1 MESKYTQS
9 LLNHLNAINNCDLE
23 KIKQQIELFELG
35 DTVFDSIVKFIDNIK
50 IFENENFRKEIWEL
64 ISENM
69 KRRYGHAISQFVGCV
84 NGISSLSTKQADFN
98 RRTSNIIT
106 TLEKALE
113 DRRQQAKYDLARHIK
128 ETILEHGYDVAEIA
142 SLLTAR
148 RRRSAGGAKGA
159 TRRGTRQYT
168 KYVDPQNPDNVYVRG
183 VIPSWMKERMQE
195 QGYDAS
201 SKPDREAFKANYL
214 HVLDE

>member
-1 MESKYTQS
+1 MEYENLSVDEIQQQ
-9 LLNHLNAINNCDLE
+9 LD
-23 KIKQQIELFELG
+23 QIEQ
-35 DTVFDSIVKFIDNIK
+35 N
-50 IFENENFRKEIWEL
+50 R
-64 ISENM
+64 
-69 KRRYGHAISQFVGCV
+69 
-84 NGISSLSTKQADFN
+84 AD
-98 RRTSNIIT
+98 
-106 TLEKALE
+106 LEKALE

-142 SLLTAR
+142 PLLTAR
-148 RRRSAGGAKGA
+148 RRRSAGVAKGA